1 MDSKLQKAAEK
12 FYSTP
17 ITQRLLDREDFDSLT
32 QLWLKYYGDL
42 GALPTVYKQGEKV
55 IIKA

>member
-1 MDSKLQKAAEK
+1 MDSKLQKATEK

-32 QLWLKYYGDL
+32 QLWLKYHGEL
-42 GALPTVYKQGEKV
+42 GALPAVYKEGDKV
-55 IIKA
+55 ILK